1 MRIMAR
7 EKNIMEFSLALPY
20 PELSGK
26 ITNDEL
32 IQLYDLYA
40 GRFSELTAVT
50 TYSYQ
55 SVIVNDCKI
64 ASVFKRIAMT
74 EMVHL
79 NKLAKAIFF
88 FGGAPVYAGK
98 YNYFSGSYTDYESDL
113 KQMILNDVQTERQ
126 SIYEY
131 KQLITRTQNQSLCE
145 LLSRI
150 AMDEELHL
158 NLLECLYNEL
168 NNCE

>member
-1 MRIMAR
+1 MAR
-7 EKNIMEFSLALPY
+7 DKFIMEFSLALPY

-32 IQLYDLYA
+32 IELYDLYA

-55 SVIVNDCKI
+55 SVIVNDCNLSTIFEKI
-64 ASVFKRIAMT
+64 AES

-79 NKLAKAIFF
+79 SKLAKAIFF

-98 YNYFSGSYTDYESDL
+98 YNYFSGSYADYESDL
-113 KQMILNDVQTERQ
+113 KQIILNNAQGERQ
-126 SIYEY
+126 AIYAY
-131 KQLITRTQNQSLCE
+131 KQLATRTQNQSLCE

-158 NLLECLYNEL
+158 NLLEKIYNEI
-168 NNCE
+168 NICE

>member
-1 MRIMAR
+1 MAR
-7 EKNIMEFSLALPY
+7 DIDIMEFSLALPY

-32 IQLYDLYA
+32 SELYDLYA
-40 GRFSELTAVT
+40 GRFSELTAIT
-50 TYSYQ
+50 TYCYQ

-64 ASVFKRIAMT
+64 SKIFEQLAIT

-79 NKLAKAIFF
+79 NKLANAIFF

-113 KQMILNDVQTERQ
+113 KQIILNNAQGETQ
-126 SIYEY
+126 AIYAY
-131 KQLITRTQNQSLCE
+131 KQFATRTQNQSLCE

-158 NLLECLYNEL
+158 NLLQQLYNEI
-168 NNCE
+168 NACE